1 MNNVLKVM
9 SFIASAAMPLIVF
22 SAAYPVSS
30 GDIADNGPGGWNGTM
45 PGKAET
51 AVFNIAGGTYTASS
65 DVEFGSVRASGNSVF
80 NLSASGNHTVKAANF
95 NIGYYNRSA
104 TLNGGV
110 WDMSGTVSGE
120 NLPLGS
126 FAACNQSVTYNT
138 VLTLAESCVV
148 TNVATL
154 RLTYNSSRNTMKIT
168 DSSRVYSEAVVL
180 CNNSGSVNGMLEV
193 SSGGVL
199 TVLSRNFT
207 DTAATSSENL
217 VDADTTN
224 RIVIT
229 GTGSKIICPEIL
241 DSSDP
246 RGFVVGNCFG
256 RNSLLVTDG
265 GELVAPYRFAL
276 GYSPFANNNSAVFE
290 DGAKF
295 SLSDF
300 RVGEGGSCGNTVRIC
315 SGAEGTFAS
324 GNIGGVQAAGTCN
337 TFVLSNATL
346 KCRMVYVSR
355 NAASQSNAFYI
366 VGSDTSFTTTVT
378 DVPRYPFVYRGSRN
392 TFEMDGSRWNYFLN
406 MQLDHASCSNSIRF
420 VNGAKMCMNGGLF
433 SGTND
438 IYSCDNSVYVAG
450 GAEVN
455 AKFHYIS
462 REGNVFTVSNATLSA
477 NASASE
483 SYNGII
489 IGATLQNVAVEKI
502 GGNGI
507 VLQGNSPKVRSA
519 SRIQLLRNSFL
530 RLEVPAE
537 GYEDGNV
544 PVMAPNISID
554 ATSELAAVGL
564 DEMPFER
571 GQGASYVIA
580 TASDTLSV
588 PAAVLAS
595 ANERLAGLER
605 NFARFGI
612 DTTGRSLLLH
622 VRRRCGTV
630 LSVR

>member
-1 MNNVLKVM
+1 MNNILKM
-9 SFIASAAMPLIVF
+9 IPLFTSASMPIIAF

-30 GDIADNGPGGWNGTM
+30 GDIADNGPQGWNDAM
-45 PGKAET
+45 PGKTET
-51 AVFNIAGGTYTASS
+51 AVFNSAGGSYTAGS
-65 DVEFGSVRASGNSVF
+65 DVEFGSVRVSGNSVF
-80 NLSASGNHTVKAANF
+80 NLHTSGNHTVKAANF
-95 NIGYYNRSA
+95 NIGYFNRSV
-104 TLNGGV
+104 TLNGGL
-110 WDMSGTVSGE
+110 WDMSGSVSGE
-120 NLPLGS
+120 DLPLGS
-126 FAACNQSVTYNT
+126 FASCNQSGTYNT
-138 VLTLAESCVV
+138 VLTLAKSCVV
-148 TNVATL
+148 TNVETL
-154 RLTYNSSRNTMKIT
+154 RLAYNSDRNTMKIT
-168 DSSRVYSEAVVL
+168 DSSRVYTKGVTL

-324 GNIGGVQAAGTCN
+324 GNIGGVQTAGNCN

-355 NAASQSNAFYI
+355 LAASQSNAFYV

-378 DVPRYPFVYRGSRN
+378 DVPRYPFVYRGRHN

-406 MQLDHASCSNSIRF
+406 MQLDQASCSNSIRF

-554 ATSELAAVGL
+554 ETSELAAVGL

-612 DTTGRSLLLH
+612 DATGRSLLLH
-622 VRRRCGTV
+622 VRRRCGSV

>member
-1 MNNVLKVM
+1 MEL
-9 SFIASAAMPLIVF
+9 
-22 SAAYPVSS
+22 
-30 GDIADNGPGGWNGTM
+30 
-45 PGKAET
+45 
-51 AVFNIAGGTYTASS
+51 
-65 DVEFGSVRASGNSVF
+65 R
-80 NLSASGNHTVKAANF
+80 
-95 NIGYYNRSA
+95 
-104 TLNGGV
+104 
-110 WDMSGTVSGE
+110 GTVNATPVPGAYIIGF
-120 NLPLGS
+120 LP
-126 FAACNQSVTYNT
+126 F
-138 VLTLAESCVV
+138 
-148 TNVATL
+148 
-154 RLTYNSSRNTMKIT
+154 
-168 DSSRVYSEAVVL
+168 
-180 CNNSGSVNGMLEV
+180 
-193 SSGGVL
+193 VL

-207 DTAATSSENL
+207 DTAATSTEKL

-324 GNIGGVQAAGTCN
+324 GNIGGVQTAGNCN

-519 SRIQLLRNSFL
+519 SHIQLLRNSFL

-612 DTTGRSLLLH
+612 DATGRSLLLH

>member
-1 MNNVLKVM
+1 MP
-9 SFIASAAMPLIVF
+9 FIAF

-30 GDIADNGPGGWNGTM
+30 GDIADNGPQGWNDAM
-45 PGKAET
+45 PGKTET
-51 AVFNIAGGTYTASS
+51 AVFNSAGGSYTAGS
-65 DVEFGSVRASGNSVF
+65 DVEFGSVRVSGNSVF
-80 NLSASGNHTVKAANF
+80 NLHTSGNHTVKAANF
-95 NIGYYNRSA
+95 NIGYYNRSV
-104 TLNGGV
+104 TLNGGL
-110 WDMSGTVSGE
+110 WDMSGSVSGE
-120 NLPLGS
+120 NLPVGS

-148 TNVATL
+148 TNVTTL
-154 RLTYNSSRNTMKIT
+154 RLAYNSSRNTMKIT
-168 DSSRVYSEAVVL
+168 DSSRVYTKGVTL
-180 CNNSGSVNGMLEV
+180 CNNYGSANGLLEV

-207 DTAATSSENL
+207 DTAATKTEHL
-217 VDADTTN
+217 IDADTTN

-229 GTGSKIICPEIL
+229 GAGSKIVCPESL
-241 DSSDP
+241 DSTDP
-246 RGFVVGNCFG
+246 RGFVVGNCYG

-315 SGAEGTFAS
+315 SGATGVFAS
-324 GNIGGVQAAGTCN
+324 GNIGGAQVAGNCN

-355 NAASQSNAFYI
+355 LAASQSNAFYV

-378 DVPRYPFVYRGSRN
+378 DVPRYPFVYRGRHN

-438 IYSCDNSVYVAG
+438 VYSCDNSVYVAD
-450 GAEVN
+450 GAELN
-455 AKFHYIS
+455 AKFCYIS
-462 REGNVFTVSNATLSA
+462 RENNVFTVSNATLSA
-477 NASASE
+477 NASALE

-530 RLEVPAE
+530 RLEVPTE

-544 PVMAPNISID
+544 PIMAPNISID

-612 DTTGRSLLLH
+612 DATGRSLLLH